1 MCQIR
6 SFHLNRVDR
15 LKGAPTISS
24 SQINNPEISRVNRLR
39 CALAPALLLCLN
51 LLVFG
56 TYAVYIGNTGEFLVP
71 YFDALKLLLLPGLA
85 SVLILCLI
93 AWGLNSR
100 HSVAYCVVLL
110 FLAFITYFHG
120 NLIRWDVGVLDG
132 SALDMARSWRGLV
145 DALIWAVLAWLA
157 WRFRY
162 HLVAQG
168 WKLCSL
174 LALFQVIGL
183 STQDGKIADSPPNAQ
198 VYPEKNSYFSEQNNV
213 IHIILDAF
221 QANVFEYILQ
231 SRPQMKDEFSGF
243 TFFRDAV
250 TPSDVTYLSVPA
262 TLSGKA
268 YTNDSTIS
276 DYHDDTLG
284 GENLYTF
291 LAERNY
297 AIDVATPVW
306 WNQTSNVFSSY
317 YRIPTPYAGNEALRS
332 TALLLLDISL
342 FRQAPHFLKS
352 QIYRNGVWL
361 ISNRLLSRPEQQFS
375 HFAHNE
381 FLRDFTER
389 AAIKSE
395 RPTYK
400 FIHLVTPHAPL
411 VTDYECGFFGAEQA
425 YSMETFGVQSRC
437 TLESV
442 TAFLRR
448 LKKLGI
454 YNDSLLLIHGDHGGG
469 VAFDMRDADGQ
480 ASNSSE
486 SLHQMW
492 GNPLPLVLVKPPGAD
507 GPLRISNNPVSL
519 TDLPA
524 TVADLLDT
532 ENPFPGRS
540 MFDAVS
546 SEPPVR
552 EYHRSTMHRN
562 DAAEKD
568 RFDNFSSF
576 YISGSVYD
584 VAAWSEGKFFQAPAT
599 TENEGYIWGV
609 ALSFGSRGN
618 FKPFQDEGWTVT
630 RVNDISWTHGY
641 RAGLSIQF
649 PLTTDAVRMS
659 VTLKPFLIRDK
670 LDQQRV
676 TVMVNDH
683 ELAYWELTENR
694 FQNKEVLIPAELFI
708 PGETTEF
715 SFILPDAQSPLSLG
729 AGEDNRVL
737 GLAFMSLRFDRVI
750 TSE

>member
-1 MCQIR
+1 M
-6 SFHLNRVDR
+6 
-15 LKGAPTISS
+15 T
-24 SQINNPEISRVNRLR
+24 RLR
-39 CALAPALLLCLN
+39 YALAPAILLCLN

-56 TYAVYIGNTGEFLVP
+56 TLTVYSGNSGEFLVP
-71 YFDALKLLLLPGLA
+71 YLDALKLLLFPGIA
-85 SVLILCLI
+85 VVLILCFI
-93 AWGLNSR
+93 AWGLNSF
-100 HSVAYCVVLL
+100 HSVAYSVVLI
-110 FLAFITYFHG
+110 FLAFITYLHG

-132 SALDMARSWRGLV
+132 SALDMSRSWRGLV

-162 HLVAQG
+162 YLVAQG
-168 WKLCSL
+168 WKLCAV

-183 STQDGKIADSPPNAQ
+183 SSQAGKITDSPSNAQ
-198 VYPEKNSYFSEQNNV
+198 VYPEKNSYFSEENNV

-221 QANVFEYILQ
+221 QANIFEYVLQ
-231 SRPQMKDEFSGF
+231 TSPQTKGEFSGF

-276 DYHDDTLG
+276 AYHDQTLG

-317 YRIPTPYAGNEALRS
+317 YRIPTPYAGNEATRS

-352 QIYRNGVWL
+352 RIYRNGIWL
-361 ISNRLLSRPEQQFS
+361 LSNRLLSRPEQQFS

-381 FLRDFTER
+381 FLLDFAER

-411 VTDYECGFFGAEQA
+411 VTDPECGFSGAEQA
-425 YSMETFGVQSRC
+425 YSLETFGTQSRC
-437 TLESV
+437 TLDSV
-442 TAFLRR
+442 IEFLRQ

-454 YNDSLLLIHGDHGGG
+454 YNNSLLMIHGDHGGG
-469 VAFDMRDADGQ
+469 VAFEMRDADGQ
-480 ASNSSE
+480 VSNSSE

-507 GPLRISNNPVSL
+507 GPMRISNNPVSL

-524 TVADLLDT
+524 TVADLLDS
-532 ENPFPGRS
+532 ENPFPGHS

-546 SEPPVR
+546 GDQPVR

-562 DAAEKD
+562 DAAAKD

-576 YISGSVYD
+576 SITGSIYD
-584 VAAWSEGKFFQAPAT
+584 VTAWSEENFFQAPVT
-599 TENEGYIWGV
+599 TEGEGYTWGV
-609 ALSFGSRGN
+609 AVSFGSRGN
-618 FKPFQDEGWTVT
+618 FKPLQDGGWTVT
-630 RVNDISWTHGY
+630 QVEGISWTEGY
-641 RAGLSIQF
+641 QAGLSIQF
-649 PLTTDAVRMS
+649 PATTDAVRMS
-659 VTLKPFLIRDK
+659 VKLKPFLVRDK

-676 TVMVNDH
+676 TVIVNGH

-694 FQNKEVLIPAELFI
+694 FQKMELLIPAELFKA
-708 PGETTEF
+708 GEDTKF
-715 SFILPDAQSPLSLG
+715 SFILPDAQSPVFLG
-729 AGEDNRVL
+729 AGIDNRAL
-737 GLAFMSLRFDRVI
+737 GLAFMSLRFDRMI
-750 TSE
+750 TSK